1 MSSSS
6 IVLGAPRRVRA
17 LDVTSP
23 RSIGRRVARRA
34 ARASA
39 SVSSSSSSSS
49 SSSVETDDV
58 ERKPTP
64 SSSTTLS
71 SRRRAMCAVAAGAT
85 LGGFTSA
92 NRASVVARADEDDD
106 EQAEVEANMRRVMER
121 NSGEQTFVRQV
132 GLSTAS
138 EDGVRPCAFE
148 VSSLWTVG
156 KSATRGLTTTW
167 GEIVDPVNGQ
177 AAVSAVTIATPNFK
191 ARSIADLGKPEDV
204 SVARALGLDGDDS
217 YRRADM
223 LGAAKRVDAKTGQ
236 VYYDWELVASPP
248 PQACPSAVGCL
259 YPEHIYL
266 ISASVLD
273 GVLYVLSLDAAPAQW
288 RVTGNSVKRVRN
300 SFAVGVQ
307 QDVIPDAVDV
317 DTA

>member
-1 MSSSS
+1 
-6 IVLGAPRRVRA
+6 
-17 LDVTSP
+17 
-23 RSIGRRVARRA
+23 
-34 ARASA
+34 
-39 SVSSSSSSSS
+39 
-49 SSSVETDDV
+49 
-58 ERKPTP
+58 
-64 SSSTTLS
+64 
-71 SRRRAMCAVAAGAT
+71 
-85 LGGFTSA
+85 
-92 NRASVVARADEDDD
+92 
-106 EQAEVEANMRRVMER
+106 MRRVMER

>member
-1 MSSSS
+1 M
-6 IVLGAPRRVRA
+6 
-17 LDVTSP
+17 
-23 RSIGRRVARRA
+23 
-34 ARASA
+34 
-39 SVSSSSSSSS
+39 
-49 SSSVETDDV
+49 
-58 ERKPTP
+58 
-64 SSSTTLS
+64 LS

-85 LGGFTSA
+85 LCGFTSA
-92 NRASVVARADEDDD
+92 NRTSVVARADEDDD

-248 PQACPSAVGCL
+248 PQVCPSAVGCL

-317 DTA
+317 DRA

>member
-6 IVLGAPRRVRA
+6 IVRGAPRRVRA
-17 LDVTSP
+17 LDVASP
-23 RSIGRRVARRA
+23 RSIERRVARRA

-49 SSSVETDDV
+49 VETDDV
-58 ERKPTP
+58 ERKPT
-64 SSSTTLS
+64 SSSASTLS

-85 LGGFTSA
+85 LCAFTS
-92 NRASVVARADEDDD
+92 ARADEDDD

-177 AAVSAVTIATPNFK
+177 AAVSAVTIATPNFN

-288 RVTGNSVKRVRN
+288 RVAGNSVKRVRN

>member
-17 LDVTSP
+17 LDVASP
-23 RSIGRRVARRA
+23 RSIERRVARRA

-49 SSSVETDDV
+49 VETDDV

-64 SSSTTLS
+64 SAEAMLS

-85 LGGFTSA
+85 LCGFTSA
-92 NRASVVARADEDDD
+92 NRTSVVARADEDDD

-204 SVARALGLDGDDS
+204 SVARALGLQP
-217 YRRADM
+217 
-223 LGAAKRVDAKTGQ
+223 AKGKK
-236 VYYDWELVASPP
+236 YS
-248 PQACPSAVGCL
+248 SK
-259 YPEHIYL
+259 
-266 ISASVLD
+266 S
-273 GVLYVLSLDAAPAQW
+273 
-288 RVTGNSVKRVRN
+288 KK
-300 SFAVGVQ
+300 
-307 QDVIPDAVDV
+307 
-317 DTA
+317 

>member
-6 IVLGAPRRVRA
+6 VVRGAPRRVRA
-17 LDVTSP
+17 FDVAST
-23 RSIGRRVARRA
+23 RLMERRIARRPA
-34 ARASA
+34 SAFASA
-39 SVSSSSSSSS
+39 SASSS

-58 ERKPTP
+58 ERKPT
-64 SSSTTLS
+64 SSSVTLS
-71 SRRRAMCAVAAGAT
+71 SRRRALCAVAVGAT
-85 LGGFTSA
+85 MRAFTSA
-92 NRASVVARADEDDD
+92 NPVSVVARADEDDD
-106 EQAEVEANMRRVMER
+106 EQAEVEANMKRVMER
-121 NSGEQTFVRQV
+121 NSGEQTFIRQV
-132 GLSTAS
+132 GLSTTS

-148 VSSLWTVG
+148 VSNLWTVG
-156 KSATRGLTTTW
+156 ESATRGLTTTW

-177 AAVSAVTIATPNFK
+177 AAASAVTIATPNFN

-204 SVARALGLDGDDS
+204 PVARALGLDGDDS

-266 ISASVLD
+266 VSASVLD
-273 GVLYVLSLDAAPAQW
+273 GVLYVLSLDATPAQW
-288 RVTGNSVKRVRN
+288 RVTGNSVKRIRN
-300 SFAVGVQ
+300 SFAVGVRE
-307 QDVIPDAVDV
+307 DVFSDAVADV
-317 DTA
+317 DAA